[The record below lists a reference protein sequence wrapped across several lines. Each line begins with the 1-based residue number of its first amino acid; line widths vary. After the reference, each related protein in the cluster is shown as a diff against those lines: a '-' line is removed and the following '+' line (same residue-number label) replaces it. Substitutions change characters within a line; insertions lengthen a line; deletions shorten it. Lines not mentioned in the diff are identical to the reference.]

1 MPEHVEIA
9 EEAKMTSRIERILHQ
24 IDALGE
30 ELEREIAER
39 RKTFAYELEGRRARF
54 EAEAKA
60 RHRALRVSLRAFL
73 AQARLSHIVTAPVIY
88 SLIIPFALLDL
99 WVSLYQ
105 AICFPAY
112 GIPKVRRA
120 DHIRIDRHHLA
131 YLNGLQKLNCVYCG
145 YVNGLISWTR
155 EIGSRTE
162 AYWCPIKHAGPV
174 RHPHGR
180 YASFVDFGDAEQ
192 FQEGLS
198 RSRETITRDP

>member
-1 MPEHVEIA
+1 
-9 EEAKMTSRIERILHQ
+9 MTSRIDRILHE
-24 IDALGE
+24 IEALGE

-39 RKTFAYELEGRRARF
+39 RKTFAYKLEGRRARF
-54 EAEAKA
+54 EAEARA

-88 SLIIPFALLDL
+88 SLIVPFAVLDL

-105 AICFPAY
+105 TICFPAY

-120 DHIRIDRHHLA
+120 DHIRIDRHQLA

-174 RHPHGR
+174 RHPHAR
-180 YASFVDFGDAEQ
+180 YASFVDFGDAET

-198 RSRETITRDP
+198 RSRENVSRDS

>member
-1 MPEHVEIA
+1 MA
-9 EEAKMTSRIERILHQ
+9 SRIERILHQ
-24 IDALGE
+24 IDALGA

-39 RKTFAYELEGRRARF
+39 RKTFAYELDGRRARF
-54 EAEAKA
+54 AAEAKA

-88 SLIIPFALLDL
+88 SLILPFALLDL
-99 WVSLYQ
+99 WVSLYH

-112 GIPKVRRA
+112 GIPKVKRA
-120 DHIRIDRHHLA
+120 DHIRIDRHQLA

-155 EIGSRTE
+155 EIASRTE

-180 YASFVDFGDAEQ
+180 YASFLDFGDAEK
-192 FQEGLS
+192 FEEGLS